1 MCLALGPSG
10 IFWRGVT
17 SGGSNPARLGKLG
30 GNHLP
35 LFFYKM
41 AWMGAEEGVST
52 LDIQFS
58 LKIIEEKIQAEALP

>member
-1 MCLALGPSG
+1 
-10 IFWRGVT
+10 
-17 SGGSNPARLGKLG
+17 
-30 GNHLP
+30 
-35 LFFYKM
+35 M